1 MPSPIFYQKCGSDEM
16 KIIGIDIGGT
26 TIKVD
31 LYDDLGTSLN
41 QFKEIETII
50 DYDLGT
56 NQILNQVCD
65 LIGEYILHYSIDGVG
80 ISTAGVVN
88 ANTGEIIYAGYTI
101 PGYIGVNFTSEIE
114 KRFGLST
121 FVEND
126 VNCAALG
133 ELWKGQAKDKKNVVM
148 VTIGTGIG
156 GSIIVN
162 GQIVNGFNYTAGEV
176 GYIPVGNSDWQSKAS
191 TTALIHLYQKKSLK
205 TNQTGRTF
213 FTDLSSGDKVA
224 KETFEI
230 FVENLTKGLL
240 TISYLLN
247 PEILI
252 LGGGIMAK
260 KDILLPEIQSSL
272 AKNAMDNRFLPKNV
286 VAATLGNEAG
296 RIGAVKNFLDRIS
309 NK

>member
-1 MPSPIFYQKCGSDEM
+1 M

-26 TIKVD
+26 TIKAD
-31 LYDDLGTSLN
+31 LYDDFGTSLN

-65 LIGEYILHYSIDGVG
+65 LIGEYILNYSIDGVG

-133 ELWKGQAKDKKNVVM
+133 ELWMGQAKDKKNVVM

-162 GQIVNGFNYTAGEV
+162 GKIVNGFNYTAGEV

-252 LGGGIMAK
+252 LGGGILAK

-272 AKNAMDNRFLPKNV
+272 SKNAMDNRFLPNNV

>member
-1 MPSPIFYQKCGSDEM
+1 M

-26 TIKVD
+26 TIKAD
-31 LYDDLGTSLN
+31 LYDDFGTSLN

-50 DYDLGT
+50 DYDLGM

-65 LIGEYILHYSIDGVG
+65 LIGEYILNYSIDGVG

-176 GYIPVGNSDWQSKAS
+176 GYIPIGNSDWQSKAS

-213 FTDLSSGDKVA
+213 FTDLSSGDKIA

-240 TISYLLN
+240 AISYLLN

-252 LGGGIMAK
+252 LGGGILDS

-272 AKNAMDNRFLPKNV
+272 AKNVMDNRFLPKNV

>member
-1 MPSPIFYQKCGSDEM
+1 M

-26 TIKVD
+26 TIKAD
-31 LYDDLGTSLN
+31 LYDDFGTSLN

-65 LIGEYILHYSIDGVG
+65 LIGEYILNYSIDGVG

-133 ELWKGQAKDKKNVVM
+133 ELWKGQAQDKKNVVM

-252 LGGGIMAK
+252 LGGGILDS

>member
-1 MPSPIFYQKCGSDEM
+1 M

-26 TIKVD
+26 TIKAD
-31 LYDDLGTSLN
+31 LYDDFGTSLN

-65 LIGEYILHYSIDGVG
+65 LIGEYILNYSIDGVG

-213 FTDLSSGDKVA
+213 FTDLSSGDKIA

-252 LGGGIMAK
+252 LGGGILAK

-272 AKNAMDNRFLPKNV
+272 AKKVMDNRFLPKNV

>member
-1 MPSPIFYQKCGSDEM
+1 M
-16 KIIGIDIGGT
+16 KNIGIDIGGT
-26 TIKVD
+26 TIKAD
-31 LYDDLGTSLN
+31 LYDDFGTSLN

-65 LIGEYILHYSIDGVG
+65 LIGEYILNYSIDGVG

-213 FTDLSSGDKVA
+213 FTDLSSGDKIA

-252 LGGGIMAK
+252 LGGGILAK

-272 AKNAMDNRFLPKNV
+272 AKNVMDNRFLPKNV

>member
-1 MPSPIFYQKCGSDEM
+1 M

-26 TIKVD
+26 TIKAD
-31 LYDDLGTSLN
+31 LYDDFGTSLN

-65 LIGEYILHYSIDGVG
+65 LIGEYTLNHSIDGVG

-213 FTDLSSGDKVA
+213 FTDLSSGDKIA

-240 TISYLLN
+240 AISYLLN

-252 LGGGIMAK
+252 LGGGILDS

-272 AKNAMDNRFLPKNV
+272 AKNVMDNRFLPKNV

>member
-1 MPSPIFYQKCGSDEM
+1 M
-16 KIIGIDIGGT
+16 KIIGIDIVGT
-26 TIKVD
+26 TIKAD
-31 LYDDLGTSLN
+31 LYDDFGTSLN

-65 LIGEYILHYSIDGVG
+65 LIGEYILNYSIDGVG

-213 FTDLSSGDKVA
+213 FTDLSSGDKIA

-252 LGGGIMAK
+252 LGGGILAK

>member
-1 MPSPIFYQKCGSDEM
+1 M

-26 TIKVD
+26 TIKAD
-31 LYDDLGTSLN
+31 LYDDFGTSLN

-65 LIGEYILHYSIDGVG
+65 LIGEYILNYSIDGVG

-213 FTDLSSGDKVA
+213 FTDLSSGDKIA

-252 LGGGIMAK
+252 LGGGI
-260 KDILLPEIQSSL
+260 L
-272 AKNAMDNRFLPKNV
+272 AK
-286 VAATLGNEAG
+286 
-296 RIGAVKNFLDRIS
+296 RIFCYLKFKVL
-309 NK
+309 

>member
-1 MPSPIFYQKCGSDEM
+1 M

-26 TIKVD
+26 TIKAD
-31 LYDDLGTSLN
+31 LYDDFGTSLN

-65 LIGEYILHYSIDGVG
+65 LIGEYVLNYSIDGVG

-101 PGYIGVNFTSEIE
+101 PGYIGVNFTSEME

-162 GQIVNGFNYTAGEV
+162 GQIINGFNYTAGEV

-252 LGGGIMAK
+252 LGGGILAK

>member
-1 MPSPIFYQKCGSDEM
+1 M

-26 TIKVD
+26 TIKAD
-31 LYDDLGTSLN
+31 LYDDFGTSLN

-65 LIGEYILHYSIDGVG
+65 LIGEYILNYSIDGVG

-213 FTDLSSGDKVA
+213 FTDLSSGDKIA

-252 LGGGIMAK
+252 LGGGILAK

>member
-1 MPSPIFYQKCGSDEM
+1 M

-26 TIKVD
+26 TIKAD
-31 LYDDLGTSLN
+31 LYDDFGTSLN

-65 LIGEYILHYSIDGVG
+65 LIGEYILNYSIDGVG

-101 PGYIGVNFTSEIE
+101 PGYIGVNFASEIE

-252 LGGGIMAK
+252 LGGGILAK

>member
-1 MPSPIFYQKCGSDEM
+1 M

-26 TIKVD
+26 TIKAD
-31 LYDDLGTSLN
+31 LYDEFGTSLN

-65 LIGEYILHYSIDGVG
+65 LIDEYILNHSIDGVG

-191 TTALIHLYQKKSLK
+191 TTALINLYQKKSLK

-213 FTDLSSGDKVA
+213 FTDLRSGDKVA

-252 LGGGIMAK
+252 LGGGILAK

-272 AKNAMDNRFLPKNV
+272 AKNAVDNRFLPKNL

>member
-1 MPSPIFYQKCGSDEM
+1 M

-26 TIKVD
+26 TIKAD
-31 LYDDLGTSLN
+31 LYDEFGTSLN

-65 LIGEYILHYSIDGVG
+65 LIDEYILNHSIDGVG

-213 FTDLSSGDKVA
+213 FTDLRSGDKVA

-252 LGGGIMAK
+252 LGGGILAK

-272 AKNAMDNRFLPKNV
+272 AKNVMDNRFLPKNV

>member
-1 MPSPIFYQKCGSDEM
+1 M

-26 TIKVD
+26 TIKAD
-31 LYDDLGTSLN
+31 LYDDFGTSLN

-65 LIGEYILHYSIDGVG
+65 LIGEYTLNHSIDGVG

-114 KRFGLST
+114 KRFGLYT

-213 FTDLSSGDKVA
+213 FTDLSSGDKIA

-240 TISYLLN
+240 AISYLLN

-252 LGGGIMAK
+252 LGGGILAK

-272 AKNAMDNRFLPKNV
+272 AKNVMDNRFLPKNV

>member
-1 MPSPIFYQKCGSDEM
+1 M

-26 TIKVD
+26 TIKAD
-31 LYDDLGTSLN
+31 LYDDFGTSLN

-65 LIGEYILHYSIDGVG
+65 LIGEYILNYSIDGVG

-148 VTIGTGIG
+148 ITIGTGIG

-213 FTDLSSGDKVA
+213 FTDLSSGDKIA

-252 LGGGIMAK
+252 LGGGILAK

-272 AKNAMDNRFLPKNV
+272 AKNVMDNRFLPKNV

>member
-1 MPSPIFYQKCGSDEM
+1 M

-26 TIKVD
+26 TIKAD
-31 LYDDLGTSLN
+31 LYDDFGTSLN

-50 DYDLGT
+50 DCDLGT

-65 LIGEYILHYSIDGVG
+65 LIGEYILNYSIDGVG

-213 FTDLSSGDKVA
+213 FTDLSSGDKIA

-240 TISYLLN
+240 AISYLLN

-252 LGGGIMAK
+252 LGGGILAK

-272 AKNAMDNRFLPKNV
+272 AKNAMDNRFLPNNV

>member
-1 MPSPIFYQKCGSDEM
+1 M

-26 TIKVD
+26 TIKAD
-31 LYDDLGTSLN
+31 LYDDFGTSLN
-41 QFKEIETII
+41 HFKEIETII

-65 LIGEYILHYSIDGVG
+65 LIGEYILNYSIDGVG

-252 LGGGIMAK
+252 LGGGILAK

-272 AKNAMDNRFLPKNV
+272 AKNAMDNRFLPNNV

>member
-26 TIKVD
+26 TIKAD
-31 LYDDLGTSLN
+31 LYDDFGTSLN

-65 LIGEYILHYSIDGVG
+65 LIGEHILNYSIDGVG

>member
-1 MPSPIFYQKCGSDEM
+1 M

-26 TIKVD
+26 TIKAD
-31 LYDDLGTSLN
+31 LYDDFGTSLN

-50 DYDLGT
+50 DYDLGM

-65 LIGEYILHYSIDGVG
+65 LIGEYILNYSIDGVG

-176 GYIPVGNSDWQSKAS
+176 GYIPIGNSDWQSKAS

-213 FTDLSSGDKVA
+213 FTDLSSGDKIA

-240 TISYLLN
+240 AISYLLN

-252 LGGGIMAK
+252 LGGGILAK

-272 AKNAMDNRFLPKNV
+272 AKNVMDNMFLPKNV

>member
-1 MPSPIFYQKCGSDEM
+1 M

-26 TIKVD
+26 TIKAD

-65 LIGEYILHYSIDGVG
+65 LIGEYILNYSIDGVG

-252 LGGGIMAK
+252 LGGGILAK

-272 AKNAMDNRFLPKNV
+272 AKNAMDNRFLPNNV

>member
-1 MPSPIFYQKCGSDEM
+1 M

-26 TIKVD
+26 TIKAD
-31 LYDDLGTSLN
+31 LYDEFGTSLN
-41 QFKEIETII
+41 HFKEIETII

-65 LIGEYILHYSIDGVG
+65 LIGEYILNYSIDGVG

-88 ANTGEIIYAGYTI
+88 SNTGEIIYAGYTI

-252 LGGGIMAK
+252 LGGGILAK

-272 AKNAMDNRFLPKNV
+272 AKNAMDNSFLPKNV

>member
-1 MPSPIFYQKCGSDEM
+1 M

-26 TIKVD
+26 TIKAD
-31 LYDDLGTSLN
+31 LYDDFGTSLN

-65 LIGEYILHYSIDGVG
+65 LIGEYTLNHSIDGVG

-101 PGYIGVNFTSEIE
+101 PGYIGVNFTVEIE
-114 KRFGLST
+114 KRFGLYT

-213 FTDLSSGDKVA
+213 FTDLRSGDKVA
-224 KETFEI
+224 EETFEI

-252 LGGGIMAK
+252 LGGGILAK

-272 AKNAMDNRFLPKNV
+272 AKNVMDNRFLPKNV

>member
-1 MPSPIFYQKCGSDEM
+1 M

-26 TIKVD
+26 TIKAD
-31 LYDDLGTSLN
+31 LYDEFGTSLN

-65 LIGEYILHYSIDGVG
+65 LIDEYILNHSIDGVG

-156 GSIIVN
+156 GSIVVN

-191 TTALIHLYQKKSLK
+191 TTALINLYQKKSLK

-213 FTDLSSGDKVA
+213 FTDLRSGDKVA

-252 LGGGIMAK
+252 LGGGILAK

-272 AKNAMDNRFLPKNV
+272 AKNAVDNRFLPKNL

>member
-1 MPSPIFYQKCGSDEM
+1 M

-26 TIKVD
+26 TIKAD
-31 LYDDLGTSLN
+31 LYDEFGTSLN

-65 LIGEYILHYSIDGVG
+65 LIGEYILNYSIDGVG

-191 TTALIHLYQKKSLK
+191 TTALINLYQKKSLK

-252 LGGGIMAK
+252 LGGGILAK

>member
-1 MPSPIFYQKCGSDEM
+1 M

-26 TIKVD
+26 TIKAD
-31 LYDDLGTSLN
+31 LYDDFGTSLN

-65 LIGEYILHYSIDGVG
+65 LIGEYILNYSIDGVG

-88 ANTGEIIYAGYTI
+88 ANTGKIIYAGYTI

-176 GYIPVGNSDWQSKAS
+176 GYISVGNSDWQSKAS

-213 FTDLSSGDKVA
+213 FTDLSSGDKIA

-252 LGGGIMAK
+252 LGGGILAK

-272 AKNAMDNRFLPKNV
+272 AKNVMDNRFLPKNV

>member
-1 MPSPIFYQKCGSDEM
+1 M

-26 TIKVD
+26 TIKAD
-31 LYDDLGTSLN
+31 LYDDFGTSLN

-65 LIGEYILHYSIDGVG
+65 LIGEYILNYSIDGVG

-213 FTDLSSGDKVA
+213 FTDLSSGDKIA

-252 LGGGIMAK
+252 LGGGILANK
-260 KDILLPEIQSSL
+260 NILLPEIQSSL
-272 AKNAMDNRFLPKNV
+272 AKNVMDNRFLPKNV

>member
-1 MPSPIFYQKCGSDEM
+1 M

-26 TIKVD
+26 TIKAD

-65 LIGEYILHYSIDGVG
+65 LIGEYILNYSIDGVG

-176 GYIPVGNSDWQSKAS
+176 GYIPIGNSDWQSKAS

-213 FTDLSSGDKVA
+213 FTDLSSGDKIA

-240 TISYLLN
+240 AISYLLN

-252 LGGGIMAK
+252 LGGGILAK

-272 AKNAMDNRFLPKNV
+272 AKNVMDNRFLPKNV

>member
-1 MPSPIFYQKCGSDEM
+1 M

-26 TIKVD
+26 TIKAD
-31 LYDDLGTSLN
+31 LYDDFGTSLN
-41 QFKEIETII
+41 QFKEIETFI

-65 LIGEYILHYSIDGVG
+65 LIGEYILNYSIDGVG

-176 GYIPVGNSDWQSKAS
+176 GYIPVDNSDWQSKAS

-205 TNQTGRTF
+205 TNQSGRTF

-252 LGGGIMAK
+252 LGGGILAQ

-272 AKNAMDNRFLPKNV
+272 AKNAMDNRFLPKNI

>member
-1 MPSPIFYQKCGSDEM
+1 M

-26 TIKVD
+26 TIKAD
-31 LYDDLGTSLN
+31 LYDDYGTSLN

-65 LIGEYILHYSIDGVG
+65 LIGEYILNYSIDGVG

-252 LGGGIMAK
+252 LGGGILAK

-272 AKNAMDNRFLPKNV
+272 AKNAMDNRFLPNSV

>member
-1 MPSPIFYQKCGSDEM
+1 M

-26 TIKVD
+26 TIKAD
-31 LYDDLGTSLN
+31 LYDDFGTSLN

-65 LIGEYILHYSIDGVG
+65 LIGEHILNYSIDGVG

>member
-1 MPSPIFYQKCGSDEM
+1 M

-26 TIKVD
+26 TIKAD
-31 LYDDLGTSLN
+31 LYDDFGTSLN

-65 LIGEYILHYSIDGVG
+65 LIGEYILNYSIDGVG

-213 FTDLSSGDKVA
+213 FTDLSSGDKIA

-252 LGGGIMAK
+252 LGGGILAQ

-272 AKNAMDNRFLPKNV
+272 AKNAMDNRFLPKNI

>member
-1 MPSPIFYQKCGSDEM
+1 M

-26 TIKVD
+26 TIKAD
-31 LYDDLGTSLN
+31 LYDEFGTSLN
-41 QFKEIETII
+41 HFKEIETII

-65 LIGEYILHYSIDGVG
+65 LIGEYTLNHSIDGVG

-101 PGYIGVNFTSEIE
+101 PGYIGVNFTAEIE
-114 KRFGLST
+114 KRFGLYT

-213 FTDLSSGDKVA
+213 FTDLRSGDKVA
-224 KETFEI
+224 EETFEI

-252 LGGGIMAK
+252 LGGGILDS

-272 AKNAMDNRFLPKNV
+272 AKNAMDNRFLPKNLV
-286 VAATLGNEAG
+286 TATLGNEAG

>member
-1 MPSPIFYQKCGSDEM
+1 M

-26 TIKVD
+26 TIKAD

-41 QFKEIETII
+41 QFKEIEIII

-114 KRFGLST
+114 KRFGLYT

>member
-1 MPSPIFYQKCGSDEM
+1 M

-26 TIKVD
+26 TIKAD
-31 LYDDLGTSLN
+31 LYDDFGTSLN

-65 LIGEYILHYSIDGVG
+65 LIGEYILNYSIDGVG

-252 LGGGIMAK
+252 LGGGILAK

-272 AKNAMDNRFLPKNV
+272 AKNAMDNRFLPNNV

-296 RIGAVKNFLDRIS
+296 RIGSVKNFLDRIS

>member
-1 MPSPIFYQKCGSDEM
+1 M

-26 TIKVD
+26 TIKAD
-31 LYDDLGTSLN
+31 LYDDFGTSLN

-65 LIGEYILHYSIDGVG
+65 LIGEYILNYSIDGVG

-213 FTDLSSGDKVA
+213 FTDLSSGDKIA

-252 LGGGIMAK
+252 LGGGILAK

-272 AKNAMDNRFLPKNV
+272 AKNVMDNRFLPKNV

>member
-1 MPSPIFYQKCGSDEM
+1 M

-26 TIKVD
+26 TIKAD
-31 LYDDLGTSLN
+31 LYDEFGTSLN
-41 QFKEIETII
+41 HFKEIETII

-65 LIGEYILHYSIDGVG
+65 LIGEYTLNHSIDGVG

-176 GYIPVGNSDWQSKAS
+176 GYIPVGDSDWQSKAS
-191 TTALIHLYQKKSLK
+191 TTSLIHLYQKKSLK

-213 FTDLSSGDKVA
+213 FTDLKSGDKVA

-252 LGGGIMAK
+252 LGGGILAK

-272 AKNAMDNRFLPKNV
+272 AKNVMDNRFLPKNV

>member
-1 MPSPIFYQKCGSDEM
+1 M

-26 TIKVD
+26 TIKAD

-65 LIGEYILHYSIDGVG
+65 LIGEYILNYSIDGVG

-133 ELWKGQAKDKKNVVM
+133 ELWKGQAQDKKNVVM

-252 LGGGIMAK
+252 LGGGILAK

-272 AKNAMDNRFLPKNV
+272 AKNAMDNRFLPNNV

>member
-1 MPSPIFYQKCGSDEM
+1 M

-26 TIKVD
+26 TIKAD
-31 LYDDLGTSLN
+31 LYDDFGTSLN
-41 QFKEIETII
+41 QLKEIETII

-65 LIGEYILHYSIDGVG
+65 LIGEYILNYSIDGVG

-252 LGGGIMAK
+252 LGGGILAK

-272 AKNAMDNRFLPKNV
+272 AKNVMDNRFLPKNV

>member
-1 MPSPIFYQKCGSDEM
+1 M

-26 TIKVD
+26 TIKAD
-31 LYDDLGTSLN
+31 LYDDFGTSLN

-65 LIGEYILHYSIDGVG
+65 LIGEYILNYSIDGVG

-213 FTDLSSGDKVA
+213 FTDLSSGDKIA

-252 LGGGIMAK
+252 LGGGILAK

-272 AKNAMDNRFLPKNV
+272 AKNVMDNRFLPKNV

-309 NK
+309 NKQCER